1 MPFDFQL
8 TDDQV
13 ALLGCFLAIGASL
26 LLMSLS
32 FHARQIQEPQETTA
46 QANAI
51 KLPIPQENRKA
62 A

>member
-13 ALLGCFLAIGASL
+13 ALLGCFIAVAASMV
-26 LLMSLS
+26 LMSLS
-32 FHARQIQEPQETTA
+32 FHGNPENKGETGPDIRTLPMPTA
-46 QANAI
+46 KREQ
-51 KLPIPQENRKA
+51 KKA